1 MPKSQKPELPRAD
14 ISVEIDGKTYHGEYT
29 VKIKSQLLHVSSS
42 YGNKT
47 THTSSPSSYGT
58 PLEDN
63 QGMAKLVLS
72 QIVSD
77 YLREGRYHSSSEIVV
92 LELSKN
98 ENEAIVVALEKTVH
112 ED

>member
-47 THTSSPSSYGT
+47 TYTSPSSYGT

-63 QGMAKLVLS
+63 QAMAKLVLS

-77 YLREGRYHSSSEIVV
+77 YLRKGISTNDKY
-92 LELSKN
+92 
-98 ENEAIVVALEKTVH
+98 
-112 ED
+112 